1 MLLAPGAMPD
11 CPRFALN
18 TQQQSSEHRCH
29 SMKMFSHLFGRL
41 PVADCALN
49 FVNAQRMVLDY
60 ARFLENSAPMPG
72 RIIDASRLPHPK
84 ASLKQ
89 ALLLCIGSGA
99 SNSLEEHLKA
109 GYLMLSAFQTNV
121 DDVGLGTDFAALDLE
136 ADLVDIVEQL
146 QLQLQQDEAEA
157 QSWRLDVRLELE
169 QLKQDLSA
177 LELELAQSLRLS
189 A

>member
-1 MLLAPGAMPD
+1 
-11 CPRFALN
+11 
-18 TQQQSSEHRCH
+18 
-29 SMKMFSHLFGRL
+29 MKMFSHLFGRL

-49 FVNAQRMVLDY
+49 FVNAQRFVLDY

-89 ALLLCIGSGA
+89 ALLMCIGSGA

-121 DDVGLGTDFAALDLE
+121 GDVGLGTDFAALDLE
-136 ADLVDIVEQL
+136 ADLVDIVE
-146 QLQLQQDEAEA
+146 QLQQDEAEA

-169 QLKQDLSA
+169 QLKQDLYA

>member
-1 MLLAPGAMPD
+1 
-11 CPRFALN
+11 
-18 TQQQSSEHRCH
+18 
-29 SMKMFSHLFGRL
+29 MKMFSHLFGRL

-89 ALLLCIGSGA
+89 ALLMCIGSGA
-99 SNSLEEHLKA
+99 SNRLEEHLKA

-121 DDVGLGTDFAALDLE
+121 GDVGLGTDFAALDLE
-136 ADLVDIVEQL
+136 ADLVDIVE
-146 QLQLQQDEAEA
+146 QLQQDEAEA

-169 QLKQDLSA
+169 QLKQDLYA

>member
-1 MLLAPGAMPD
+1 
-11 CPRFALN
+11 
-18 TQQQSSEHRCH
+18 
-29 SMKMFSHLFGRL
+29 MFSHLFGRL

-89 ALLLCIGSGA
+89 ALLMCIGSGA
-99 SNSLEEHLKA
+99 SNNLEEHLKA

-146 QLQLQQDEAEA
+146 QLQQDEAEA
-157 QSWRLDVRLELE
+157 QDWRLDVRLELE
-169 QLKQDLSA
+169 QLKQDLYA

>member
-1 MLLAPGAMPD
+1 
-11 CPRFALN
+11 
-18 TQQQSSEHRCH
+18 
-29 SMKMFSHLFGRL
+29 MKMFSHLFGRL

-89 ALLLCIGSGA
+89 ALLMCIGSGA

-121 DDVGLGTDFAALDLE
+121 GDVGLGTDFAALDLE
-136 ADLVDIVEQL
+136 ADLVDIVE
-146 QLQLQQDEAEA
+146 QLQQDEAEA

-169 QLKQDLSA
+169 QLKQDLYA

>member
-1 MLLAPGAMPD
+1 
-11 CPRFALN
+11 
-18 TQQQSSEHRCH
+18 
-29 SMKMFSHLFGRL
+29 MKMFSHLFGRL
-41 PVADCALN
+41 PVADCALK

-89 ALLLCIGSGA
+89 ALLMCIGSGA

-121 DDVGLGTDFAALDLE
+121 GDVGLGTDFAALDLE
-136 ADLVDIVEQL
+136 ADLVDIVE
-146 QLQLQQDEAEA
+146 QLQQDEAEA

-169 QLKQDLSA
+169 QLKQDLYA

>member
-1 MLLAPGAMPD
+1 
-11 CPRFALN
+11 
-18 TQQQSSEHRCH
+18 
-29 SMKMFSHLFGRL
+29 
-41 PVADCALN
+41 
-49 FVNAQRMVLDY
+49 
-60 ARFLENSAPMPG
+60 
-72 RIIDASRLPHPK
+72 
-84 ASLKQ
+84 
-89 ALLLCIGSGA
+89 
-99 SNSLEEHLKA
+99 
-109 GYLMLSAFQTNV
+109 MLSAFQTNV

>member
-1 MLLAPGAMPD
+1 
-11 CPRFALN
+11 
-18 TQQQSSEHRCH
+18 
-29 SMKMFSHLFGRL
+29 MKMFSHLFGRL
-41 PVADCALN
+41 PVADCALK

-89 ALLLCIGSGA
+89 ALLMCIGSGA

-121 DDVGLGTDFAALDLE
+121 GDVGLGTDFAALDLE

-169 QLKQDLSA
+169 QLKQDLYA

>member
-1 MLLAPGAMPD
+1 
-11 CPRFALN
+11 
-18 TQQQSSEHRCH
+18 
-29 SMKMFSHLFGRL
+29 MKMFSHLFGRL

-89 ALLLCIGSGA
+89 ALLMCIGSGA

-121 DDVGLGTDFAALDLE
+121 GDVGLGTDFAALDLE

-146 QLQLQQDEAEA
+146 QQDETEA

-169 QLKQDLSA
+169 QLKQDLYA

>member
-1 MLLAPGAMPD
+1 
-11 CPRFALN
+11 
-18 TQQQSSEHRCH
+18 
-29 SMKMFSHLFGRL
+29 
-41 PVADCALN
+41 
-49 FVNAQRMVLDY
+49 VLDY
-60 ARFLENSAPMPG
+60 ARFLENYAPMPG

-89 ALLLCIGSGA
+89 ALLMCIGSGA

-121 DDVGLGTDFAALDLE
+121 GDVGLGTDFAALDLE
-136 ADLVDIVEQL
+136 ADLVDIVE
-146 QLQLQQDEAEA
+146 QLQQDEAEA

-169 QLKQDLSA
+169 QLKQDLYA

>member
-1 MLLAPGAMPD
+1 
-11 CPRFALN
+11 
-18 TQQQSSEHRCH
+18 
-29 SMKMFSHLFGRL
+29 
-41 PVADCALN
+41 
-49 FVNAQRMVLDY
+49 
-60 ARFLENSAPMPG
+60 MPG

-89 ALLLCIGSGA
+89 ALLMCIGSGA

-121 DDVGLGTDFAALDLE
+121 GDVGLGTDFAALDLE
-136 ADLVDIVEQL
+136 ADLVDIVE
-146 QLQLQQDEAEA
+146 QLQQDEAEA

-169 QLKQDLSA
+169 QLKQDLYA

>member
-1 MLLAPGAMPD
+1 
-11 CPRFALN
+11 
-18 TQQQSSEHRCH
+18 
-29 SMKMFSHLFGRL
+29 MKMFSHLFGRL
-41 PVADCALN
+41 PVADCALK

-60 ARFLENSAPMPG
+60 ARFLENDAPMPG

-89 ALLLCIGSGA
+89 ALLMCIGSGA

-121 DDVGLGTDFAALDLE
+121 GDVGLGTDFAALDLE
-136 ADLVDIVEQL
+136 ADLVDIVE
-146 QLQLQQDEAEA
+146 QLQQDEAEA

-169 QLKQDLSA
+169 QLKQDLYA

>member
-1 MLLAPGAMPD
+1 
-11 CPRFALN
+11 
-18 TQQQSSEHRCH
+18 
-29 SMKMFSHLFGRL
+29 MKMFSHLFGRL

-72 RIIDASRLPHPK
+72 RIIDASRLPHHK

-89 ALLLCIGSGA
+89 ALLMCIGSGA

-121 DDVGLGTDFAALDLE
+121 GNVGLGTDFAALDLE
-136 ADLVDIVEQL
+136 ADLVDIVE
-146 QLQLQQDEAEA
+146 QLQQDEAEA

-169 QLKQDLSA
+169 QLKQDLYA